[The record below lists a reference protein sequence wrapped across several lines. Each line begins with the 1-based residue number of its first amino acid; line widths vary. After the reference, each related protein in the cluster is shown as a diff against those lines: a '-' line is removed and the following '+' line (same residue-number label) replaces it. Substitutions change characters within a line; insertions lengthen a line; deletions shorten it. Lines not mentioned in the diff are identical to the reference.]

1 MRQLSRDEL
10 GLLIRFSGGRQGSNP
25 SDEEPPFSGEPF
37 RTWEEPTE
45 GYWWLAVLYEDGT
58 GGVAG
63 PFDNSWDAREAEDG
77 VWSGTK
83 RVQFTHYWIS
93 EYPDSRR
100 AFLAEFHR

>member
-1 MRQLSRDEL
+1 MRKLSRSEVE
-10 GLLIRFSGGRQGSNP
+10 LLIRFSGGRQGSNP
-25 SDEEPPFSGEPF
+25 GNEEPPGEGPF
-37 RTWEEPTE
+37 RTWEEPSG

-63 PFDNSWDAREAEDG
+63 PFDNSWEAREAEDT

-83 RVQFTHYWIS
+83 RARFTHYWIS

-100 AFLAEFHR
+100 AFLAEFHK